1 MGGPGSFIFLM
12 HGTGEE
18 KPMVYTKK
26 SPALL
31 IIGVVML
38 LWGWL
43 NASGSVDGMQ
53 KSLQKSAY
61 SDHMKVKEKFD
72 AELRVATEIAQ
83 SEGKPAPE
91 MTMPKSKFDEAKA
104 YQAQLCYIFGG
115 IATVLGLLIM
125 VWKPKEGAMDYYLS
139 IFPGMAYIL
148 LIAFIVRWG
157 LDPTF
162 ANWGKDAKD
171 ALGFDF
177 AHIFN
182 LNYVVLGIVIG
193 IVIVNVFRIPDWA
206 ANGVRTAR
214 FFLKSGVILL
224 GTLYSATELA
234 QLGGLSVIMIGIFVL
249 GSVGLVLFMG
259 KRMGAGNSMTAV
271 LSAGMGV
278 CGVSATVAASPV
290 VNAKAAEIAYTIG
303 TILIWGVGCMFLFP
317 TIGHLL
323 NMGPVQFGAWAGT
336 GILNSAQVAGAALA
350 FEPNGIETLKV
361 AEIFNIT
368 RVLFLP
374 IIVLWLAAWYV
385 KHEQGA
391 QKVDLGK
398 VLIAKFPVFVLGF
411 ILLFILST
419 LGAFTPAGHYQGKY
433 FSAEKVKEEQL
444 LKGKET
450 RALESEL
457 LRLQEAEGAKALQDH
472 FTAKAINVGQ
482 RHATPEDAH
491 KALGE
496 LIANKK
502 MSSREQDSVLGATA
516 KMPGLDAIAK
526 SAIEKASKA
535 AWHSSKAIAA
545 FRDWLAWLF
554 AFGLI
559 GLGMQITAKA
569 LKQAG
574 GTPLI
579 IGGIVGTL
587 KAVGSLIVVL
597 LFVKEFI

>member
-1 MGGPGSFIFLM
+1 MI
-12 HGTGEE
+12 
-18 KPMVYTKK
+18 YTKK

-31 IIGVVML
+31 IIGTLML

-43 NASGSVDGMQ
+43 NASGGIDGMQ
-53 KSLQKSAY
+53 KWLQRSAY

-72 AELRVATEIAQ
+72 AEFRVATEIATE
-83 SEGKPAPE
+83 EGKPAPD
-91 MTMPKSKFDEAKA
+91 MKMPKSKFDEAKA
-104 YQAQLCYIFGG
+104 QQSQLSYIFGG
-115 IATVLGLLIM
+115 IATVLGLLI
-125 VWKPKEGAMDYYLS
+125 VAWTPKQGQLDYYLS

-162 ANWGKDAKD
+162 ANWGRDAQPS
-171 ALGFDF
+171 LGWNF
-177 AHIFN
+177 ATIFN

-193 IVIVNVFRIPDWA
+193 IVIVNVFKIPAWA

-214 FFLKSGVILL
+214 FFLKTGVILL

-249 GSVGLVLFMG
+249 GSVGVVLFMG

-290 VNAKAAEIAYTIG
+290 VNAKAGEIAYTIG

-350 FEPNGIETLKV
+350 FDPHGIETLKV

-385 KHEQGA
+385 KHEVGA

-398 VLIAKFPVFVLGF
+398 VLLAKFPLFVLGF

-433 FSAEKVKEEQL
+433 FSVEKIKEDQL

-450 RALESEL
+450 RALEGEL
-457 LRLQEAEGAKALQDH
+457 ARLKESDGAKALQDH
-472 FTAKAINVGQ
+472 FTAKAINIGQ
-482 RHATPEDAH
+482 RHATPEGAH
-491 KALGE
+491 KALAD

-502 MSSREQDSVLGATA
+502 MANREQDELLTAVA
-516 KMPGLDAIAK
+516 KMSGLDALAK
-526 SAIEKASKA
+526 SAIEKADKA

-554 AFGLI
+554 SFGLI
-559 GLGMQITAKA
+559 GLGMQITMAA

-579 IGGIVGTL
+579 IGGVVGTG